1 MTTEN
6 DTASDMI
13 TTPVVGSSRLLW
25 SLVFTILCTTLGVG
39 ILGLPGDLVLLGWVP
54 GIFFLIFFGFM
65 ALVAVWCLCHVVIS
79 LQDELGPSWQSS
91 YPGVGKRI
99 FGFWGQV
106 SVIFTQQLTC
116 LLVCTLYTQQAGH
129 NIRNFF
135 EKSGVFFMFGDTEQ
149 GSSNAGFVYTS
160 IFAFCTG
167 IILVCYRGFR
177 EAPWLTITGA
187 LMTILVAILSIISV
201 CVTPAPEGSSTST
214 VISTSSFLD
223 AMMGTADISTA
234 FACAIIIPEAMSE
247 TPRRANVMLP
257 TGASYAMVFA
267 TCLYVLT
274 ACVGYGVYGEYIGAG
289 GSMLDALGY
298 GAPAV
303 IAWVFIVLHFIAGF
317 VVVNTPLMLQLE
329 EWAGVPRPFAV
340 HDAVDLKSGG
350 KDVEEAG
357 VVNTNSNAP
366 ITSDDL
372 NLAAGKAMELTF
384 EDTRRLTLTWKQRM
398 ISIAI
403 RVGVICLEVFIGILI
418 PFFGTLLGLVGALS
432 ILASSFFLPY
442 LFYLKRFWHET
453 TVFMR
458 TVLIFLTIAGV
469 FFSITGLIS
478 SIDSIVASAD
488 SWSFF

>member
-1 MTTEN
+1 
-6 DTASDMI
+6 
-13 TTPVVGSSRLLW
+13 
-25 SLVFTILCTTLGVG
+25 
-39 ILGLPGDLVLLGWVP
+39 
-54 GIFFLIFFGFM
+54 
-65 ALVAVWCLCHVVIS
+65 
-79 LQDELGPSWQSS
+79 
-91 YPGVGKRI
+91 
-99 FGFWGQV
+99 
-106 SVIFTQQLTC
+106 
-116 LLVCTLYTQQAGH
+116 
-129 NIRNFF
+129 
-135 EKSGVFFMFGDTEQ
+135 
-149 GSSNAGFVYTS
+149 
-160 IFAFCTG
+160 
-167 IILVCYRGFR
+167 
-177 EAPWLTITGA
+177 
-187 LMTILVAILSIISV
+187 
-201 CVTPAPEGSSTST
+201 
-214 VISTSSFLD
+214 
-223 AMMGTADISTA
+223 
-234 FACAIIIPEAMSE
+234 
-247 TPRRANVMLP
+247 
-257 TGASYAMVFA
+257 
-267 TCLYVLT
+267 
-274 ACVGYGVYGEYIGAG
+274 
-289 GSMLDALGY
+289 MLDALGY

-418 PFFGTLLGLVGALS
+418 PFFGKVLERNVFCMRAGLIFLTSSKGTLLGLVGALS